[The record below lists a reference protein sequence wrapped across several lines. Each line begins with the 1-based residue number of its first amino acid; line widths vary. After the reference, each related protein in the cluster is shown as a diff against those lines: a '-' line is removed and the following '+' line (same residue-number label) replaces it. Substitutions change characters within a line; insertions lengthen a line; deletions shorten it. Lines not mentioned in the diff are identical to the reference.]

1 MDRFEYAI
9 GLMSIIVGL
18 GLADLAM
25 SLHRLLKHRAQVRW
39 DGLAIATAAY
49 AAFTLVRMWYQ
60 LWTLR
65 DLAEVTN
72 LVFYIGLILEM
83 FLVFLAAAAALPD
96 ESDPAHERWDLRA
109 YYDTHSRYIWVLF
122 LLFQVS
128 YIAHAIYFLHSSGS
142 ESPPWRALL
151 RYLLV
156 PLALVAALVA
166 VRSRRWQAVL
176 LGLVFALDIVNYWND
191 GL

>member
-49 AAFTLVRMWYQ
+49 AAYTLIRMWYA
-60 LWTLR
+60 LWTVR
-65 DLAEVTN
+65 EVAGLTN
-72 LVFYIGLILEM
+72 LYFYISLILEM
-83 FLVFLAAAAALPD
+83 FLLFLAAAAALPD
-96 ESDPAHERWDLRA
+96 DSDPAHERWDLRA
-109 YYDTHSRYIWVLF
+109 YHEHHARYIWTLF
-122 LLFQVS
+122 ALFQVS
-128 YIAHAIYFLHSSGS
+128 FLGHLVYFVHSSGS
-142 ESPPWRALL
+142 AGMPAWVWALAF
-151 RYLLV
+151 V
-156 PLALVAALVA
+156 PLAIFGALLA
-166 VRSRRWQAVL
+166 VRSRRMQAIL
-176 LGLVFALDIVNYWND
+176 LGTVFALELMLGWST